1 MRKRVLIYSTAY
13 LPLIGGAELAVKELT
28 ERLGDYDFDLVT
40 AKIKSGLPSKEQIGR
55 VTVYRLGLGWG
66 IDKLWLAMA
75 GGRFGCRLHRHNN
88 YHLIWSIMASYG
100 GLAAL
105 QLKKSLPKVPL
116 LLTLQEGDD
125 LKTVERKMKLA
136 GRRFRQLFAKADY
149 VQTISHYLAQWAKR
163 MGATAKI
170 EVVPNGVDLKTFG
183 CQQEKLNLPVEP
195 AIFTASRLVYKN
207 GLDDLI
213 KSLKW
218 LPESVN
224 LRIAGT
230 GPEEF
235 KLKNLAGELA
245 LDARVKFLGDLSP
258 KQVAEELSRASV
270 FARPSRSEGLGNS
283 FLEAMVAGVPVVA
296 TLVGGIPDFL
306 SPGES
311 GFAAEP
317 DNPESIA
324 GQIKFILDPAN
335 QEKVWQVVNHA
346 RELVKQQ
353 YDWDK
358 IAQQMATIFNQLII
372 K

>member
-1 MRKRVLIYSTAY
+1 MKKRVLIYSTAY
-13 LPLIGGAELAVKELT
+13 LPLVGGAELAVKELT
-28 ERLGDYDFDLVT
+28 DRLGDYEFDLIT
-40 AKIKSGLPSKEQIGR
+40 AKIRPGLPSVEQVDR

-66 IDKLWLAMA
+66 LDKVWLALL
-75 GGRFGCRLHRHNN
+75 GGRFGQKLCQQNKYDLVW
-88 YHLIWSIMASYG
+88 LIMASYG

-105 QLKKSLPKVPL
+105 QLKKRLPQIPL

-125 LKTVERKMKLA
+125 LVAVERKMKLA
-136 GRRFRQLFAKADY
+136 GGRFSQLFAKADY
-149 VQTISHYLAQWAKR
+149 IQAISHYLARWAKQ
-163 MGATAKI
+163 MGATVKI
-170 EVVPNGVDLKTFG
+170 EVVPNGVDLITFA

-195 AIFTASRLVYKN
+195 VIFTASRLVYKN

-213 KSLKW
+213 KSLKF
-218 LPESVN
+218 LPENIN

-230 GPEEF
+230 GPEEL
-235 KLKNLAGELA
+235 KLKNLVKELA
-245 LDARVKFLGDLSP
+245 IDARVNFLGNLSS
-258 KQVAEELSRASV
+258 KQVAEELARASV

-283 FLEAMVAGVPVVA
+283 FLEAMAAGVPVVG

-324 GQIKFILDPAN
+324 VQIKFILDPAN
-335 QEKVWQVVNHA
+335 REKVWQVVNNA
-346 RELVKQQ
+346 RALVKQQ

-358 IAQQMATIFNQLII
+358 IALQIKEIFAFLIE
-372 K
+372 